1 MLEPISQ
8 GQKAL
13 KTEISCLYSY
23 LRASYHLSGITLTP
37 LERDKGVPGDDP
49 TFTFRTMGFISSL
62 TSSLLRK
69 TKTETTTEES
79 SNPLTDQE
87 VTYIKN
93 AVGGEDAYSDLIS
106 WAAEALA
113 PWEIKEY
120 DELMDAGDAQLIHT
134 RVLSLKA
141 KYDQAVN
148 SAPET
153 VQELIRRQKNQQNQ
167 NEISAEADK
176 VMQYISDIELGAK
189 EHQEVIMLM
198 LSKLRGFHESV
209 IHNMIR
215 DSDETDK
222 IRAWINDSES
232 LLVAMQNLNSVQL

>member
-8 GQKAL
+8 GKKAL
-13 KTEISCLYSY
+13 KTEISCFYSY
-23 LRASYHLSGITLTP
+23 LRACWHLSGITLSP

-113 PWEIKEY
+113 PWEIKEF

-198 LSKLRGFHESV
+198 LSKLGGFHESV
-209 IHNMIR
+209 IQDLIK
-215 DSDETDK
+215 DSDEPER
-222 IRAWINDSES
+222 IRAWTIDSERIFQT
-232 LLVAMQNLNSVQL
+232 MQMISSVQL